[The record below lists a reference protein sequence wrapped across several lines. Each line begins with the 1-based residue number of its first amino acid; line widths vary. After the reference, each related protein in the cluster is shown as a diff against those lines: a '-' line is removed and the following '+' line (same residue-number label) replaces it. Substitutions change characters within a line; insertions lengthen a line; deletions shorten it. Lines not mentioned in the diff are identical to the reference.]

1 MNNLIKPN
9 MKRTIFEGT
18 VNGEKFDNVQA
29 YNARVNELIQSGE
42 LVSASTSTRVEEY
55 EHSGYC
61 RTCDD
66 TPSLES
72 TLTTTAE
79 NLPWER
85 DCTDCVDP
93 FEDDECS
100 FYPYLDE
107 DDPFYLDL
115 LVTEH
120 HDTNVEALNEVARVF
135 EKSKRYIIDAL
146 EDPDTDID
154 TKKEYLE
161 DLKEIIEDLVGDKKS
176 TLDSIKSI
184 DDKITGI
191 NDELEKFHKECEDK
205 VEKLAKERYVLT
217 ESKPVIDAFLDF
229 YRGVQS
235 DTILS
240 IKADQA
246 KCKCGGKECQC
257 DKNKNDVEKYKGVEI
272 PDNKAVAEC
281 KEVQPQ
287 RELNDLSSILD
298 RIFGPFKGLN

>member
-1 MNNLIKPN
+1 

-29 YNARVNELIQSGE
+29 YNARVNELIKAGE

-55 EHSGYC
+55 ERSGYC

-66 TPSLES
+66 APSVEG

-79 NLPWER
+79 NLPWEC
-85 DCTDCVDP
+85 DCTNCVDP

-100 FYPYLDE
+100 FYPYLDK

-135 EKSKRYIIDAL
+135 EKSKRYIIDTL
-146 EDPDTDID
+146 EDPDTDVD

-161 DLKEIIEDLVGDKKS
+161 DIKDIIEDLVGDKKC

-184 DDKITGI
+184 DEKIEDI
-191 NDELEKFHKECEDK
+191 NDELGRFHKECEEK
-205 VEKLAKERYVLT
+205 VNRLAQERYVLT
-217 ESKPVIDAFLDF
+217 ESKPVIDTFLDF

-235 DTILS
+235 DVILS
-240 IKADQA
+240 IKDDQT
-246 KCKCGGKECQC
+246 KCKCGEKDCQC

-272 PDNKAVAEC
+272 SSNKVATEC
-281 KEVQPQ
+281 KEVHPQ
-287 RELNDLSSILD
+287 LELNNLTSILD
-298 RIFGPFKGLN
+298 RIFGPYRGLK

>member
-1 MNNLIKPN
+1 

-55 EHSGYC
+55 ERSGYC

-85 DCTDCVDP
+85 DCTECVDP

-205 VEKLAKERYVLT
+205 VDKLAKERYVLT
-217 ESKPVIDAFLDF
+217 ESKPVIDTFLDF

-257 DKNKNDVEKYKGVEI
+257 DKNKNDVNNNKKPIVGLDV
-272 PDNKAVAEC
+272 DNRIDTGI
-281 KEVQPQ
+281 KESQPQ
-287 RELNDLSSILD
+287 RVDDLHSILE
-298 RIFGPFKGLN
+298 RIFGPFRGIK